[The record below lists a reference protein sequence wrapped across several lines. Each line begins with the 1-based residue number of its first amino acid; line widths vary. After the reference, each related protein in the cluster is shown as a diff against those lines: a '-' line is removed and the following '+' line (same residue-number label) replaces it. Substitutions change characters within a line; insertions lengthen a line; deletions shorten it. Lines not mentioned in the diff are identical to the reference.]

1 MGRHTYFGQLAAH
14 DVMNGIDHANI
25 APELTEENWKTKAI
39 IRGGN
44 YVWVRKGTYK
54 DEQGK
59 EITAYYVRVYA
70 STPTHHL
77 QKDFPKIETSLAYAN
92 ALAEDERE
100 YPEERGTTSFITM
113 YPGLGTGPLT
123 IEIPNKKRE

>member
-1 MGRHTYFGQLAAH
+1 MGRHTYFGRLAAH

-25 APELTEENWKTKAI
+25 DPELTVENWESKAI
-39 IRGGN
+39 VRGGN
-44 YVWVRKGTYK
+44 YVWVRKGIYK

-59 EITAYYVRVYA
+59 EITGYYVRVYA

-92 ALAEDERE
+92 ALAGDEGE
-100 YPEERGTTSFITM
+100 YPKEWGSPSFITM

-123 IEIPNKKRE
+123 IEIPNKKGE